1 MFCLNDTDFLVFGCL
16 KKIWFTEEFGCYF
29 ALNVFDT
36 MNVNENLN
44 AFGIDEQEIIASNY
58 EVVSHAQL
66 TDNHVYHV
74 YKHSNERYIVMR
86 MNILTGV

>member
-1 MFCLNDTDFLVFGCL
+1 MFCLNDTDFLVVGCL
-16 KKIWFTEEFGCYF
+16 EEFGYF

-36 MNVNENLN
+36 INVNENLN
-44 AFGIDEQEIIASNY
+44 AFRIDEQEIASNY
-58 EVVSHAQL
+58 EVVSHAQV
-66 TDNHVYHV
+66 TDHHVYHV